1 MVALKRHGL
10 RYGFGEF
17 HLDPDRRLLFGSGGQ
32 VIPLKPKVFDTLLL
46 FVECAGEMLEK
57 EALMKGVW
65 GSVIVEENSLN
76 QHISTLRRALGETP
90 GENRF
95 IVTVPGRGYRFVAPV
110 TTQPAEVG
118 RAETAESDDKTLR
131 HGAVAPV
138 TAKARPWRRTIF
150 ASLAALATL
159 AVAVIA
165 WRSYAPVDRLAQS
178 EKRVAVLPFEN
189 MSPDPANHFYA
200 FGIHDEVI
208 NQLMKVSGLEVIPR
222 TSVMP
227 YLEHPKPIAEVGRE
241 LDVGAVME
249 GSVQYANDHLWIK
262 LRLIDAATNKPLWQ
276 QEYNR
281 KFDDIVAIESDVA
294 LNVAQAVGATLSP
307 HEVDALTEVLTLNS
321 HAHELYFLA
330 KDHER
335 RGVLAWPTAIEQ
347 YEKAVKEDPHFALAF
362 AELAILSVGVHLSTD
377 PSPKRM
383 ERAQEA
389 AKRALELKPELA
401 EGRIAWAEWQFYS
414 PSPDIEQILRDLKA
428 IESKSQKLP
437 EFFALRADVYQSV
450 GRWED
455 ALADR
460 TKAVQLEP
468 RNVPVLLGPTGPLVV
483 LRRYDEAEKLFDHA
497 QELEPNELGM
507 MFHRATLFLYRD
519 GDPTEL
525 RKFEKKMLSGEWVN
539 ALIALAA
546 EYDGD
551 YETALKLLE
560 TTRKSLQSIRDTED
574 DWDLHLALGI
584 AQQRNGQAA
593 LARVSFQKAR
603 DGIEKRLAA
612 APDNER
618 AGYEAGLAE
627 ALVGLGETGAA
638 ARAAQE
644 AVENLPHTAYPDVR
658 DVHLTLALVYATMA
672 QAKEAVAQLDD
683 YLSQPGEWS
692 IQSLARHPDFER
704 IRDDPRF
711 QALLKK
717 YPLH

>member
-1 MVALKRHGL
+1 MVESREHGL
-10 RYGFGEF
+10 RYFFGEF
-17 HLDPDRRLLFGSGGQ
+17 NLDPDRRLLFGSDGQ
-32 VIPLKPKVFDTLLL
+32 TIPLKPKVFDTLLFL
-46 FVECAGEMLEK
+46 VESAGELLEK
-57 EALMKGVW
+57 DALMKGVW
-65 GSVIVEENSLN
+65 GGVIVEENSLN

-110 TTQPAEVG
+110 RAQPAEVG
-118 RAETAESDDKTLR
+118 PAETAESGEQPLTR
-131 HGAVAPV
+131 GEVARAVA
-138 TAKARPWRRTIF
+138 RPQRRTVF
-150 ASLAALATL
+150 AVAVLATL
-159 AVAVIA
+159 AVLALA
-165 WRSYAPVDRLAQS
+165 WRSYSPVDRAAPS

-189 MSPDPANHFYA
+189 MSPDPAGPLYA
-200 FGIHDEVI
+200 SGIHDEVI

-227 YLEHPKPIAEVGRE
+227 YLEHPKQIAEVGRE

-262 LRLIDAATNKPLWQ
+262 LRLIDAATNKALWQ
-276 QEYNR
+276 QEYDR
-281 KFDDIVAIESDVA
+281 KFDDIIAIELDVA
-294 LNVAQAVGATLSP
+294 LNVAQALRATLSP

-321 HAHELYFLA
+321 RAHELYFLA

-335 RGVLAWPTAIEQ
+335 RGVFAWPAAIEQ
-347 YEKAVKEDPHFALAF
+347 YEKAVKEDPNFALAF
-362 AELAILSVGVHLSTD
+362 AELAIRSVGVHLSTD
-377 PSPKRM
+377 PSPERM
-383 ERAQEA
+383 ERAREA

-428 IESKSQKLP
+428 VESKFQKLP
-437 EFFALRADVYQSV
+437 EFLSLRADVYQSV
-450 GRWED
+450 GRWDD

-460 TKAVQLEP
+460 SKAVQLEP

-483 LRRYDEAEKLFDHA
+483 LRRYDEAEKLFDRA
-497 QELEPNELGM
+497 RELEPDELGM

-525 RKFEKKMLSGEWVN
+525 RKFEKKMLSGEFVN
-539 ALIALAA
+539 TLIAIAA

-560 TTRKSLQSIRDTED
+560 TVRQYLQSIRDTED
-574 DWDLHLALGI
+574 DWDLHLALGS

-593 LARVSFQKAR
+593 LARASFQKAR
-603 DGIEKRLAA
+603 DGIEKKLAA

-618 AGYEAGLAE
+618 AGYEAGLAA

-644 AVENLPHTAYPDVR
+644 AVDNLPHTAYQDVR

-683 YLSQPGEWS
+683 YLSHPGEWS
-692 IQSLARHPDFER
+692 IQSLTRHPDFEG
-704 IRDDPRF
+704 IRDDPGFRD
-711 QALLKK
+711 LLKK
-717 YPLH
+717 YPRH